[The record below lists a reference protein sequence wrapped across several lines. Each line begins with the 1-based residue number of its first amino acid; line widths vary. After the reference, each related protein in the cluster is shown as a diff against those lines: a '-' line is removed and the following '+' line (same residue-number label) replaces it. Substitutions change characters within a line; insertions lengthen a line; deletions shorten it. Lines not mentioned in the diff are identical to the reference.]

1 MKQPLNEQFTRMQKL
16 AGIIPNII
24 KENMDN
30 WGNETDDRGGN
41 ERDYKPKPS
50 LADFNYN
57 KEEYKK
63 YMEEHFPEEPLN
75 EDKFNALD
83 SSAPD
88 WEDSEGYELLLDSYF
103 NSYNL
108 EDPKEFAYE
117 IYENGDAINDLA
129 FEIAQRGGFKGSLTD
144 LLNDNT
150 MKDFNIYCNNLAK
163 LFFLEHGVAMGV
175 IDRNDTEYQKQVQE
189 TNKVI
194 TTYEPKIQSVLV
206 KLQGNTNEQISEND
220 IFNNQ
225 YSVSNETYGKM
236 DNLVNENDYDNF
248 IKSAT
253 NIMTTL
259 TDGGFEAKEIFYYL
273 YTRLTAEV

>member
-1 MKQPLNEQFTRMQKL
+1 MKKSLNEQLTRMQKL
-16 AGIIPNII
+16 AGIITESQYSKLI
-24 KENMDN
+24 
-30 WGNETDDRGGN
+30 
-41 ERDYKPKPS
+41 
-50 LADFNYN
+50 
-57 KEEYKK
+57 
-63 YMEEHFPEEPLN
+63 N

-144 LLNDNT
+144 LLKDST

-175 IDRNDTEYQKQVQE
+175 IDRNDAEYQKQVQQ
-189 TNKVI
+189 TNNVI
-194 TTYEPKIQSVLV
+194 DTYEPKIQSVLV
-206 KLQGNTNEQISEND
+206 KLQGNTNEISTGQINIGQENV
-220 IFNNQ
+220 IKQ
-225 YSVSNETYGKM
+225 YLNKLRKFEQDNTADMADLKNLETAINTYHKELL
-236 DNLVNENDYDNF
+236 NK
-248 IKSAT
+248 IK
-253 NIMTTL
+253 
-259 TDGGFEAKEIFYYL
+259 
-273 YTRLTAEV
+273 

>member
-1 MKQPLNEQFTRMQKL
+1 MKQSLNEQLTRMQKL
-16 AGIIPNII
+16 AGIIT
-24 KENMDN
+24 ENQ
-30 WGNETDDRGGN
+30 
-41 ERDYKPKPS
+41 YLK
-50 LADFNYN
+50 LI
-57 KEEYKK
+57 
-63 YMEEHFPEEPLN
+63 N

-163 LFFLEHGVAMGV
+163 LFFLEHGVAMDV
-175 IDRNDTEYQKQVQE
+175 IDKNDAEYQKQVQE

-206 KLQGNTNEQISEND
+206 KLQGNTNEISTGQTD
-220 IFNNQ
+220 TGQKGVI
-225 YSVSNETYGKM
+225 
-236 DNLVNENDYDNF
+236 NDYQEKFSRFEQDNIVKEYSNNF
-248 IKSAT
+248 RGFLQKYTDDDADRENLLEGIKSYY
-253 NIMTTL
+253 
-259 TDGGFEAKEIFYYL
+259 KELINKIK
-273 YTRLTAEV
+273 

>member
-1 MKQPLNEQFTRMQKL
+1 MKQSLNEQLTRMQKL
-16 AGIIPNII
+16 AGIIT
-24 KENMDN
+24 ENQ
-30 WGNETDDRGGN
+30 
-41 ERDYKPKPS
+41 YLK
-50 LADFNYN
+50 LI
-57 KEEYKK
+57 
-63 YMEEHFPEEPLN
+63 N

-83 SSAPD
+83 PSAPD

-163 LFFLEHGVAMGV
+163 FFFLEHGAAMGV
-175 IDRNDTEYQKQVQE
+175 IDKNDAEYQKQVQE

-194 TTYEPKIQSVLV
+194 DTYEPKIQSVLV

-225 YSVSNETYGKM
+225 YSVSDEAYKRM
-236 DNLVNENDYDNF
+236 DGLVNENDYDNF
-248 IKSAT
+248 IRSAT

-259 TDGGFEAKEIFYYL
+259 TDNDFEPKDVFYYL